1 MRRRVGEEVEKGVV
15 GAKVVG
21 VEVVGAKVVGVEVV
35 GAKVVGVEV
44 VGGGS
49 HVVTACRNW
58 NKDTCNGIIWR

>member
-1 MRRRVGEEVEKGVV
+1 MRRTVGEEVETGF
-15 GAKVVG
+15 
-21 VEVVGAKVVGVEVV
+21 V

-58 NKDTCNGIIWR
+58 NKDTCNGIVWR

>member
-1 MRRRVGEEVEKGVV
+1 MRRRVGEEVEKG
-15 GAKVVG
+15 
-21 VEVVGAKVVGVEVV
+21 VVGAKVVGVEVV